1 MIIIMTVMIMIK
13 TKIKIMVVINHHPDH
28 NAPSLY
34 PTKLYITI
42 VSNFFWVLESSQE
55 KLKNLGDKQSLW
67 SGENGQC
74 TASRTR
80 RLSQRK

>member
-1 MIIIMTVMIMIK
+1 MIMIK
-13 TKIKIMVVINHHPDH
+13 TKIKIMIVINHHPDH

-42 VSNFFWVLESSQE
+42 VSNFSWVLESSQE
-55 KLKNLGDKQSLW
+55 KIKNLGGKQSLW
-67 SGENGQC
+67 SSAENGQC

-80 RLSQRK
+80 QLSQRK

>member
-1 MIIIMTVMIMIK
+1 MTVMIMII
-13 TKIKIMVVINHHPDH
+13 TIIKIMIVINHHRDH
-28 NAPSLY
+28 NAPCLY

-42 VSNFFWVLESSQE
+42 VSNFSWVLEWSQE
-55 KLKNLGDKQSLW
+55 KLKNLGGKHAQSLW

-74 TASRTR
+74 TESRTR